1 MEKKRNLTN
10 KLLNLELFCIIPI
23 MIICILFIEFNI
35 ILTMKSKNLIF
46 VGMCLVL
53 IIIISKITTY
63 IIDKL
68 LEIQKEL
75 EYELIGI

>member
-10 KLLNLELFCIIPI
+10 KLLDLELFCIIPI

>member
-46 VGMCLVL
+46 VGMCFS
-53 IIIISKITTY
+53 INYYNI
-63 IIDKL
+63 
-68 LEIQKEL
+68 
-75 EYELIGI
+75 